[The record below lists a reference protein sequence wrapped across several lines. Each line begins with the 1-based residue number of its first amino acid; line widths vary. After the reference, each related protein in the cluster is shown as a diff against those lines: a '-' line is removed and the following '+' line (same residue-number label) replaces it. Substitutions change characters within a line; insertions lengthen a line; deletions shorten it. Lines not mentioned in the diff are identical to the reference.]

1 MKAFRGLIQKEWL
14 IGKTM
19 LLWLLLAQVGFVFI
33 AYFLA
38 KYMDAPGLFYFSSSG
53 ILMMQPMI
61 IIFLILNALHS
72 EGKTQLWLHS
82 PQSSGLLLG
91 SKVLVSVL
99 FQMISFMFAC
109 GLTLISLSIPTN
121 YFQEY
126 FQVDTVMRGI
136 DLFMLI
142 GNYLVICIFIS
153 ILVVFLWV
161 IYHAL
166 ARISAIK
173 KIRWLVVTLL
183 FACMTMLGYWFESSS
198 FYQWMDDI
206 WVVEGL
212 INVSFEMTDVSMDYI
227 LNTEKDSLLTSG
239 LDILSLVLFFLAS
252 CWLMDRKL
260 EV

>member
-1 MKAFRGLIQKEWL
+1 
-14 IGKTM
+14 
-19 LLWLLLAQVGFVFI
+19 
-33 AYFLA
+33 
-38 KYMDAPGLFYFSSSG
+38 
-53 ILMMQPMI
+53 MQPLA
-61 IIFLILNALHS
+61 IIFLISNALHS
-72 EGKTQLWLHS
+72 EGKTQLWMHS

-99 FQMISFMFAC
+99 FQMISFIFAC
-109 GLTLISLSIPTN
+109 GLALVSLSIPPTS
-121 YFQEY
+121 YY
-126 FQVDTVMRGI
+126 QVDKVMRGI

-153 ILVVFLWV
+153 ILVVFLWMT
-161 IYHAL
+161 YHSL
-166 ARISAIK
+166 ARISALK

-227 LNTEKDSLLTSG
+227 VNTEKESLLTGG
-239 LDILSLVLFFLAS
+239 LDILSLVLLFLAS